1 MGIFDQLRGIR
12 DRRNDPDC
20 PLNVARA
27 KARAIYGPIPMSSL
41 VMNVMITRNPNHPV
55 CRKCTRRDWF
65 NCGVETPPT
74 PKSEAEPTEK
84 KKEKS
89 EEVALKGL
97 KTLFE

>member
-27 KARAIYGPIPMSSL
+27 KARPIYGPIPTI
-41 VMNVMITRNPNHPV
+41 NVMITRNPNHPV
-55 CRKCTRRDWF
+55 CRKCTRRDRF
-65 NCGVETPPT
+65 NCGVEMSPT
-74 PKSEAEPTEK
+74 PKSEAKPAEK
-84 KKEKS
+84 KEQKS
-89 EEVALKGL
+89 EEAALKGL